1 MRTLRSALG
10 SLGRSPVKAS
20 VMLATVGLGVAALIF
35 ALAISSAFARA
46 IEERLEGTGLV
57 VMVQIDSPDPTGRNG
72 IPAGDVPKIM
82 DTLVHDV
89 TEVALAGRVEHV
101 YTNLF
106 VAGTATYEI
115 RSVLNVSDEYVDIM
129 NLDLIAGSRFT
140 AGSSDALIS
149 ASLAGFLFGSP
160 AAALG
165 QPLQGT
171 VPRIEVRGN
180 VPESAALIRDR
191 FSHVYTVRGV
201 FADPEELR
209 RRAYGIADMLVGPE
223 GKRAIAYS
231 GLQFVVRM
239 TSGRLATVESRVR
252 AAIAAQF
259 GDDLS
264 VELWEGEPFQ
274 QSGVLE
280 QIRSNTRTFALLVN
294 LLAVLLLATG
304 GVGLLSVM
312 VVEVLSRSRQ
322 IAPIPCLRSHEGG
335 DRTRVPRPVAD
346 HDGRVVGAG
355 CGAEPVPVG
364 AAHRAGG
371 ADLPGRDR
379 SGSDRPGDHA
389 GCGRRGRRGIP
400 RHRWAARHA
409 AGGLRPV
416 CTDRRRDP
424 RLSPSARAM
433 SLTQCA

>member
-20 VMLATVGLGVAALIF
+20 VMLATVGLGVAVLIF
-35 ALAISSAFARA
+35 ALAISAAFARA
-46 IEERLEGTGLV
+46 IEERLEDRGLIL
-57 VMVQIDSPDPTGRNG
+57 MVQVDSPDRTGRNG

-82 DTLVHDV
+82 DTLVHDIA
-89 TEVALAGRVEHV
+89 EVALASRVEYV

-106 VAGTATYEI
+106 LAGADTYEI
-115 RSVLNVSDEYVDIM
+115 RSVLNVSDDYVDIM

-140 AGSSDALIS
+140 AGSRDALLS
-149 ASLAGFLFGSP
+149 ASLAELLFGSP

-171 VPRIEVRGN
+171 VPRIEVRGH
-180 VPESAALIRDR
+180 VPAAFIRDELSR
-191 FSHVYTVRGV
+191 VYTVRGV

-209 RRAYGIADMLVGPE
+209 RRAYGIADMLVGPQGE
-223 GKRAIAYS
+223 RAIAYS
-231 GLQFVVRM
+231 GLQFVVRVA
-239 TSGRLATVESRVR
+239 SGRLATVESRVR

-259 GDDLS
+259 GDHLS

-280 QIRSNTRTFALLVN
+280 QIRSNARTFALVVN

-322 IAPIPCLRSHEGG
+322 IALSR
-335 DRTRVPRPVAD
+335 AF
-346 HDGRVVGAG
+346 
-355 CGAEPVPVG
+355 G
-364 AAHRAGG
+364 AARAEIVREFLARSLIMMG
-371 ADLPGRDR
+371 ASSGLGVALSLFLSAPLTDLVVPIFQDVTEVELTGAVITPGEVFVGVAA
-379 SGSDRPGDHA
+379 SL
-389 GCGRRGRRGIP
+389 GI
-400 RHRWAARHA
+400 
-409 AGGLRPV
+409 GGLLGTLPV
-416 CTDRRRDP
+416 FSALSAPIAEGIRD
-424 RLSPSARAM
+424 
-433 SLTQCA
+433 